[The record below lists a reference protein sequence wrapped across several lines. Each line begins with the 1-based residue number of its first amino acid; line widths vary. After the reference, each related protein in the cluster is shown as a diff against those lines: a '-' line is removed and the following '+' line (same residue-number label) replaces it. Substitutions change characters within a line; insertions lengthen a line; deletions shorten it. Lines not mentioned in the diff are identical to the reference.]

1 MKKVSSKQF
10 IRNLMNFRTDQ
21 EKTYAGADDDA
32 YDSYTKFFRNVFG
45 HPDFPYEID
54 KVRSLYLNT
63 VADAQQCN
71 KAIKSR
77 GTASIGVAN
86 KWYMKTTKCYIC
98 GKPLKREKLNGNIS
112 VKIQII

>member
-21 EKTYAGADDDA
+21 EKTYAGANDNA

-54 KVRSLYLNT
+54 KVRFIFKY
-63 VADAQQCN
+63 CC
-71 KAIKSR
+71 R
-77 GTASIGVAN
+77 R
-86 KWYMKTTKCYIC
+86 TTM
-98 GKPLKREKLNGNIS
+98 
-112 VKIQII
+112 